1 MYIYIYVFK
10 ALKTCGKNAPKH
22 FLKMHHSTMN
32 NIETTRKH
40 NSCSPVLLCFLHIF
54 NVFFKLFNVFM
65 FSIILCVFRS
75 CSCFFYHSLCF
86 LYCFLCFC
94 LRIYIAANLCLLTY
108 LQLQFYNFEQYLYSF
123 KLQYC
128 TYLPTYLLTYL
139 HTYILTYLHTYILT
153 YLHTY
158 IHTYIH
164 TWMPPTR
171 VPLC

>member
-1 MYIYIYVFK
+1 MFHYIYIYIYVFK

-65 FSIILCVFRS
+65 FSIVLCVFLS
-75 CSCFFYHSLCF
+75 CSCFFYHSFFF

-94 LRIYIAANLCLLTY
+94 LIIYIAANLCLLTY
-108 LQLQFYNFEQYLYSF
+108 LQLQNRMPVRTNQNNMSRI
-123 KLQYC
+123 C
-128 TYLPTYLLTYL
+128 TTLNSNIVHIFLICPEINPSLE
-139 HTYILTYLHTYILT
+139 
-153 YLHTY
+153 
-158 IHTYIH
+158 
-164 TWMPPTR
+164 R
-171 VPLC
+171 